1 MLVLDRRTALL
12 GGLLVLGFRCA
23 GARAAG
29 SASGVVEGFYKVLL
43 DVMKQATSLGF
54 EGRYRRLQPAIEAA
68 YDLPLM
74 IRLAIGPPW
83 NSLTPDQQKRL
94 LEAFRRFTI
103 STYAGRF
110 DGYDGERFEIR
121 GEVPAQNGAV
131 LVQTRLVQ
139 TKDEPV
145 ELNYLLHPVD
155 GSWRII
161 DVFLS
166 GTISELA
173 TRRAE
178 FTSVLRRDG
187 ADGLV
192 TVIEHKVAELKP
204 R

>member
-68 YDLPLM
+68 NDLPLM